1 MWAWAGISVALLWK
15 VRWFRLVNAAP
26 QQWRLN
32 TNQCVLLAACGILL
46 SGIVGALI
54 VRAMG
59 VNIDGPLPPIALLM
73 ALVAGSLTTIVT
85 FQLLR
90 YFSRANN
97 LDIRQAS
104 ATAPTIAKNVLVGA
118 FGLFIIWPIVQMTS
132 AFGGMIQF
140 QFTGIPAPTVGHQFL
155 ETIREQGNN
164 PLTWGLV
171 FTIVILGPLA
181 EEIIWRGAIQQGLK
195 QIGMPRVGAIVVTA
209 TMFALIHWGAVPEYG
224 RAAAIPALAV
234 FGVAL
239 GFLMERSG
247 RLWSSFTAH
256 ALFNC
261 ANLFLFSMLPS

>member
-1 MWAWAGISVALLWK
+1 MGVGGDFRGVALEDEMVSPCK
-15 VRWFRLVNAAP
+15 RRATTMAAEHKSVRVAGRVRNIAVGNSWRVDCARHGREYRWSATANRLVDGVGRRVSHHN
-26 QQWRLN
+26 
-32 TNQCVLLAACGILL
+32 CHL
-46 SGIVGALI
+46 SIVAI
-54 VRAMG
+54 FFSRK
-59 VNIDGPLPPIALLM
+59 
-73 ALVAGSLTTIVT
+73 
-85 FQLLR
+85 QLG
-90 YFSRANN
+90 YPTSFCNRANN
-97 LDIRQAS
+97 C
-104 ATAPTIAKNVLVGA
+104 KNVLVGA

-239 GFLMERSG
+239 GF
-247 RLWSSFTAH
+247 
-256 ALFNC
+256 
-261 ANLFLFSMLPS
+261 